1 MQGKINTLKSI
12 PAFSAGVF
20 FFFLVF
26 PSIAFAQTDTAKK
39 LKEVKVSTSP
49 IPQVQTIAPSQQ
61 ISASDF
67 EHYSA
72 FNVADAIRNFSGVN
86 IKDYGGIGGLKTISV
101 RGLGANHTAVLYD
114 GVQLNDAENGQ
125 VDLSKFNLQNVQEIT
140 LYNGQPPNICQP
152 ARSFS
157 AASVLSIKTI
167 KPVLSADKPYLITA
181 GIKGG
186 SFGLFNPNLLWQQRI
201 GNNWSFVINSY
212 LENANGRYKYK
223 NQGDGSDSVHRRT
236 GADISAQQIDGALY
250 WAKNDSNK
258 FKLHINYYNSDRG
271 LPGAVIDYTVAQP
284 SRLWN
289 QDLFVQ
295 TGYER
300 IWNNGFHLLVNAKLS
315 KDYLHYFSHL
325 LNTEGI
331 IDQHFTQREA
341 YLSTTLAYSIT
352 HNWEVSYA
360 VDASL
365 NDLNTQYNLVPA
377 TPFPYPT
384 RFILLNVLASNY
396 TIGKLHLQG
405 SLLNTNTVESVKI
418 GKAAP
423 NKNIYSPTLMAS
435 IQPFESSNFQL
446 RGFYK
451 SIFRNLT
458 FNDLYY
464 EPVVNP
470 NLKPEFAKEFD
481 LGATYTKGLNSFFNY
496 ITLTVDAYYNNVTN
510 KIVFIPHD
518 PFSSSVTNA
527 GKVDIKGLDAG
538 LKSQANLAQGWKG
551 SLSIN
556 YTYQQAIN
564 VTDPIDSYYLNQIPY
579 TPKNTLALNAG
590 IDHGHLGIYYNQ
602 VLSSQRYYNNN
613 NISGDKI
620 ANDNLPGYSISDASI
635 VYRFLTKHTPVMA
648 SFEVNNIFNKYYSV
662 IRSYPMPGRSYR
674 ISLQITI

>member
-1 MQGKINTLKSI
+1 MQGKVNTLKSI
-12 PAFSAGVF
+12 PALSAGLLCF
-20 FFFLVF
+20 CLIF
-26 PSIAFAQTDTAKK
+26 PSVSFAQTDTAKK
-39 LKEVKVSTSP
+39 LKEVKINTAP
-49 IPQVQTIAPSQQ
+49 IPEVQSIAPLQK
-61 ISASDF
+61 ISANAF
-67 EHYSA
+67 EQYNA
-72 FNVADAIRNFSGVN
+72 FNVADAVRNFSGVN

-101 RGLGANHTAVLYD
+101 RGLSANHTIVLYD

-167 KPVLSADKPYLITA
+167 KPALSSNKSYLITA

-186 SFGLFNPNLLWQQRI
+186 SFGLFNPYLLWQQRI
-201 GNNWSFVINSY
+201 SNNWSFVVNSY

-223 NQGDGSDSVHRRT
+223 NQGDGSDSVRTRT
-236 GADISAQQIDGALY
+236 GSDISAQQIDGALY

-258 FKLHINYYNSDRG
+258 FNLHINYYNSDRG
-271 LPGAVIDYTVAQP
+271 LPGAVILYAPPTVA

-289 QDLFVQ
+289 QDFFVQ
-295 TGYER
+295 AGYEHT
-300 IWNNGFHLLVNAKLS
+300 WNNGFHLLINTKLS
-315 KDYLHYFSHL
+315 KNYLHY
-325 LNTEGI
+325 LNPVFLNIEGRL
-331 IDQHFTQREA
+331 DQHFTQREFYQSA
-341 YLSTTLAYSIT
+341 ALAYRIT
-352 HNWEVSYA
+352 NNWEVSYA
-360 VDASL
+360 IDASL
-365 NDLNTQYNLVPA
+365 NDLNTQYNFTPA
-377 TPFPYPT
+377 TPFPIPT
-384 RFILLNVLASNY
+384 RFTLLNVLASNY

-423 NKNIYSPTLMAS
+423 SRNIYSPTLMAS
-435 IQPFESSNFQL
+435 IQPFEAPNFRL

-464 EPVVNP
+464 EPVINP
-470 NLKPEFAKEFD
+470 NLKPEFTKEFD
-481 LGATYTKGLNSFFNY
+481 LGATYSKGLNGFFNY

-518 PFSSSVTNA
+518 PFNSSVTNA
-527 GKVDIKGLDAG
+527 GKADIKGLDVG
-538 LKSQANLAQGWKG
+538 LKTQANLTQEWKG
-551 SLSIN
+551 TLSVN
-556 YTYQQAIN
+556 YSYEQAIN
-564 VTDPIDSYYLNQIPY
+564 VTDPASSNYLNQLPY
-579 TPKNTLALNAG
+579 IPKNTLALNAG
-590 IDHGHLGIYYNQ
+590 IDHGHLGVYYNQ

-613 NISGDKI
+613 NDSG
-620 ANDNLPGYSISDASI
+620 DNLPGYSISDASI
-635 VYRFLTKHTPVMA
+635 VYRFLTKRIPVMA

-662 IRSYPMPGRSYR
+662 IQSYPMPGRSYR